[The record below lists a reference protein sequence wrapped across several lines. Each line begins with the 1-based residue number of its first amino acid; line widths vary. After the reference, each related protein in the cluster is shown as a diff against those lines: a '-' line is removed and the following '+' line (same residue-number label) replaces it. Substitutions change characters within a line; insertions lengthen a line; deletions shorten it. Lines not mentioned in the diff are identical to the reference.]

1 MDPFFTKSVKV
12 SLKGQEIEGLAA
24 DHANNSFRDEFFRL
38 YYLTNQDQGKNACSI
53 SFKHF
58 KENACILV
66 YDFTSTLNET
76 HEPLLPLV
84 KKGHIRVE
92 VEFDKA
98 STCPLTLITMLEL
111 QSGLTIDGHGKCTI
125 ASV

>member
-53 SFKHF
+53 SFKQF

-66 YDFTSTLNET
+66 YNFISTFNET
-76 HEPLLPLV
+76 HKPLLSRQ
-84 KKGHIRVE
+84 KGAHKGRGGI
-92 VEFDKA
+92 
-98 STCPLTLITMLEL
+98 
-111 QSGLTIDGHGKCTI
+111 
-125 ASV
+125 